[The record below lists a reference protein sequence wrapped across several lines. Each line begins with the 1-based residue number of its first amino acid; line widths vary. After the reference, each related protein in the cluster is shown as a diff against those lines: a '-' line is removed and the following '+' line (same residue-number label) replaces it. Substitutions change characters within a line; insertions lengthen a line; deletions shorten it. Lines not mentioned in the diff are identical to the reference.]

1 MLAVPLEA
9 PCHLVYRFR
18 ARGLS
23 TMPIFHAGI
32 IALKKKLEGAG
43 ELAQPVKAHAAK
55 PEDLGRSSEI
65 HMIEKEN

>member
-1 MLAVPLEA
+1 
-9 PCHLVYRFR
+9 
-18 ARGLS
+18 
-23 TMPIFHAGI
+23 MPIFHAGI
-32 IALKKKLEGAG
+32 IARKKKLEGAG